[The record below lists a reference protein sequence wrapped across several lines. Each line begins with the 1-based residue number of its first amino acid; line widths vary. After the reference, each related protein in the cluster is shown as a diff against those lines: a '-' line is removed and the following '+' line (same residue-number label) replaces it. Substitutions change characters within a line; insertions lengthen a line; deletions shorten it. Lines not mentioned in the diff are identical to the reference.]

1 MGKPLHV
8 DMATKSQIRP
18 SYVRVRV
25 EVDSLGKFHRSI
37 NIGINKRNEEILK
50 NEF

>member
-8 DMATKSQIRP
+8 DMATRNQIGP
-18 SYVRVRV
+18 SYARVRV
-25 EVDSLGKFHRSI
+25 EVYSLGKFHRSI
-37 NIGINKRNEEILK
+37 NIGMKKRNEEILK